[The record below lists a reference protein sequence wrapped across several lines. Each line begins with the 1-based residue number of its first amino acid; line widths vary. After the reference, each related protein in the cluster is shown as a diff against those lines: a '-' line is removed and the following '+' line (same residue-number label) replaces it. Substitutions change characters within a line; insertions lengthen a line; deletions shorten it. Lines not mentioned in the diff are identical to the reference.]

1 MEIKRGDKDRYRDER
16 ERDRK
21 RREIGEGSNVVDVIM
36 TTSPVERRLVYKRR
50 RCRGKRTYTSMHQ
63 RLASNGYSLH
73 AVFDAAEK

>member
-36 TTSPVERRLVYKRR
+36 TTSPVEHRLVYKRR
-50 RCRGKRTYTSMHQ
+50 R
-63 RLASNGYSLH
+63 
-73 AVFDAAEK
+73 